1 MQSIDIVFISVNH
14 TIPMLE
20 TLYAIPTIYV
30 FIYMNKYFNR
40 EEISK
45 KKTQNYLLPN
55 IEQKQYSCYRAMT
68 KIIIN
73 K

>member
-1 MQSIDIVFISVNH
+1 
-14 TIPMLE
+14 MLE

-45 KKTQNYLLPN
+45 KNYLLPN

-68 KIIIN
+68 KN